1 MNESNILDLDNI
13 SDECPMLFE
22 ELIMPV
28 YDIHRL
34 SHVAVNVS
42 NIEKARAFYVDIL
55 GFVEVEKS
63 GGMLY
68 LKGVEEGQ
76 HHSLVLREANQP
88 GLSYVGFRV
97 RSPDDLDK
105 AKEYYESS
113 RCKMFKFRERGIG
126 DALMIIDKFGI
137 PMVLHYDIEYVG
149 DLGLKF
155 HMYRGAPPIRLHHVN
170 LGLKLKDLDEGIRY
184 YVEDLGFIL
193 TEYFLGPEGSK
204 QIAWLSTRYTHS
216 SHEVAIAKAE
226 HAAFHH
232 FAYYVYEPRDLAK
245 IADLLAALGMWDS
258 IERGPGRHG
267 ATRGFYLY
275 LRDPDGNRVEL
286 YQGDYLILDPDKWKP
301 IEWKYEQA
309 RYRSDFW
316 GRPAPERW
324 RETKQ
329 VVPPS

>member
-1 MNESNILDLDNI
+1 
-13 SDECPMLFE
+13 MLFE

-113 RCKMFKFRERGIG
+113 RCKMFKFRERHRRCFN
-126 DALMIIDKFGI
+126 D
-137 PMVLHYDIEYVG
+137 H
-149 DLGLKF
+149 
-155 HMYRGAPPIRLHHVN
+155 R
-170 LGLKLKDLDEGIRY
+170 
-184 YVEDLGFIL
+184 
-193 TEYFLGPEGSK
+193 
-204 QIAWLSTRYTHS
+204 
-216 SHEVAIAKAE
+216 
-226 HAAFHH
+226 
-232 FAYYVYEPRDLAK
+232 
-245 IADLLAALGMWDS
+245 
-258 IERGPGRHG
+258 
-267 ATRGFYLY
+267 
-275 LRDPDGNRVEL
+275 
-286 YQGDYLILDPDKWKP
+286 
-301 IEWKYEQA
+301 
-309 RYRSDFW
+309 
-316 GRPAPERW
+316 
-324 RETKQ
+324 
-329 VVPPS
+329 